1 MFNQLDIKKME
12 KLEKTMKKLQSTELW
27 LSEVEDLEEYAGIGW
42 PIFTRGLLKDELRLV
57 KKAQKR
63 LEYVKTKVLSEEDS
77 VKLAEFDTTL
87 KGILAK
93 WGA

>member
-1 MFNQLDIKKME
+1 ME

-57 KKAQKR
+57 KKTQKR

>member
-12 KLEKTMKKLQSTELW
+12 KLKKTMKKLQSTELW

-57 KKAQKR
+57 KKTQKR